1 MWKMLPRQW
10 FTKTWSLVVIA
21 LVTFQV
27 LEPYSKTDTALLL
40 NMRTLRLF
48 GNELF
53 LQIGDNIPKAPL
65 AYLSLQ
71 STLASLPPFLHIPLP
86 KYVNWFTSS
95 TGCPFRT
102 IAMGWGCLVVDE
114 FTILMDLVFAV
125 IDFKFTRSCLI
136 FKWIKHVCC
145 IKDTMRQ
152 QADIGVVVSVAKS
165 CPFSILWHSTWT
177 LSDVW
182 R

>member
-1 MWKMLPRQW
+1 M
-10 FTKTWSLVVIA
+10 VID

-27 LEPYSKTDTALLL
+27 LEPYSKTDTTLLL

-65 AYLSLQ
+65 GFLTLQ
-71 STLASLPPFLHIPLP
+71 FTSASLPASLHISPP

-102 IAMGWGCLVVDE
+102 IALDCGSLIVDEEE
-114 FTILMDLVFAV
+114 FTILMN
-125 IDFKFTRSCLI
+125 LI
-136 FKWIKHVCC
+136 FP
-145 IKDTMRQ
+145 DR
-152 QADIGVVVSVAKS
+152 
-165 CPFSILWHSTWT
+165 ILSPKEGA
-177 LSDVW
+177 
-182 R
+182 